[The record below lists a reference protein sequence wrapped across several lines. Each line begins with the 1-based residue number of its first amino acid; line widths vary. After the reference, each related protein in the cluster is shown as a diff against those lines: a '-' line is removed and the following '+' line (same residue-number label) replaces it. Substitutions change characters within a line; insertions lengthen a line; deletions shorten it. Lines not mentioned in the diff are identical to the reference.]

1 MAAGCWK
8 ESVIP
13 AGIKKGHPQRGGFLV
28 GATGFEPATS
38 SSRTK
43 RATKLRYA
51 PTMGREEC
59 GFSGSGQGEM
69 RRFAVGI
76 PDYGD
81 ERGEGLGS
89 ALQGSKGK

>member
-1 MAAGCWK
+1 MEGVSDTLALAQKPPWR
-8 ESVIP
+8 V
-13 AGIKKGHPQRGGFLV
+13 AMV

-81 ERGEGLGS
+81 EKGEGLGS

>member
-1 MAAGCWK
+1 MLERVSDAGWD
-8 ESVIP
+8 
-13 AGIKKGHPQRGGFLV
+13 KKGHPQRGGFLV

-81 ERGEGLGS
+81 ERGEGIGS